1 MVSAPA
7 LASQS
12 QGKKERGLIFSVLE
26 NRETRLPTSS
36 KKRILFIFSLSL
48 SLSLSSFLSFSPF
61 VLLLLSFVLDFFTLG
76 ILFFSL
82 VEFPSRASIVAG
94 GN

>member
-48 SLSLSSFLSFSPF
+48 SFFQSVLSSSSSFVRFRFLCVRCF
-61 VLLLLSFVLDFFTLG
+61 VL
-76 ILFFSL
+76 
-82 VEFPSRASIVAG
+82 
-94 GN
+94 

>member
-36 KKRILFIFSLSL
+36 KKRILFIFSLYL
-48 SLSLSSFLSFSPF
+48 SFAFFLSFFQSVRSSSSFVRFRFLYARYF
-61 VLLLLSFVLDFFTLG
+61 VL
-76 ILFFSL
+76 
-82 VEFPSRASIVAG
+82 
-94 GN
+94 